1 MAGNCELT
9 TQKIDEKFKER
20 KLGVTEESSN
30 KLERSESNK
39 RDGQTSLLH
48 SLKVLFNECMKP
60 FLQTKSTVIIQIA
73 FKVKLNNQKTPNII

>member
-60 FLQTKSTVIIQIA
+60 FIDQKYCHNTNCIQSQIEQS
-73 FKVKLNNQKTPNII
+73 KNS